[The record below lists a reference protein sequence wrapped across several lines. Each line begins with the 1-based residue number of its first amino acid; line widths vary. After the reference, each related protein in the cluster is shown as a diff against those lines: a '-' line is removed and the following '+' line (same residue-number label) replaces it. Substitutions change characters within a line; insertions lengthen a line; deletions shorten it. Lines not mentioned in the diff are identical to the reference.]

1 VRAKRRAVGRPPGRA
16 VAALVSAAAAVLVM
30 CSLAGCGAAGL
41 VGGSVLPPPSSA
53 PSATRSTAQRP
64 PKQPPTATTP
74 KSRPVRS
81 PEVASLAPGVADEA
95 SGIAAATGRRDAF
108 FVVDDG
114 TGTSQIVAIDSKGA
128 TIARIDIDGMSAYN
142 AEALSAGSC
151 GSTPTGAGEILP
163 SRTRCLYIGDIGGN
177 SGREN
182 IVIYRIVEPSL
193 SPVPAN
199 PVPADAWSYDYPDE
213 PQNAEGLLVEPD
225 GSLLVITK
233 PSHHSGPVGPHR
245 IYRAPPGGGQLRL
258 VSRFSPPD
266 PPIALQSLLT
276 GNVVTDAA
284 AAPGR
289 VLLLT
294 YDQVVEYLAPSKT
307 ADLATFPDWPHRNL
321 TMPPM
326 VQAEGIT
333 PTTGGCGYAVAS
345 EAGPGGDAGAIAV
358 VPCG

>member
-1 VRAKRRAVGRPPGRA
+1 VRAKRRAVGGRPPGRA
-16 VAALVSAAAAVLVM
+16 VAALVSAAAALLVI

-41 VGGSVLPPPSSA
+41 TGGSVLPPPSSA
-53 PSATRSTAQRP
+53 PPATRSTAQRP
-64 PKQPPTATTP
+64 
-74 KSRPVRS
+74 

-128 TIARIDIDGMSAYN
+128 TIARIDVDGMSADN

-151 GSTPTGAGEILP
+151 GSTANGAGEILP
-163 SRTRCLYIGDIGGN
+163 ARARCLYIGDIGGN

-225 GSLLVITK
+225 GSLLIITK
-233 PSHHSGPVGPHR
+233 PPHHSGPVGPHR

-289 VLLLT
+289 VLLLA

-321 TMPPM
+321 TMPRM

-333 PTTGGCGYAVAS
+333 PTSDGCGYAVAS
-345 EAGPGGDAGAIAV
+345 EAGPGGVAGAIAV
-358 VPCG
+358 VPCP